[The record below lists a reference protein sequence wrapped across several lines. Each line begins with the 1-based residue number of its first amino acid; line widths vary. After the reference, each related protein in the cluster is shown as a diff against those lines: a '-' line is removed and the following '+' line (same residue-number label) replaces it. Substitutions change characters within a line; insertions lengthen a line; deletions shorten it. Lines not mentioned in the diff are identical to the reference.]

1 MFQLPTWSV
10 FVLDGIIILTLFGC
24 FTLGVRRGLFEHTL
38 TTLFL
43 VLAVIASIGVSA
55 SAEFIPNFPYKTLF
69 FAVFPMLTYILVLL
83 GFKKF
88 FHTQL
93 MKLDGRDVPAWEAI
107 LGGMLGLSRGLVIVI
122 LLGVTLTIP
131 AQLVNVRIT
140 QQSPISWELLT
151 PLHDPISINA
161 QQWVRN
167 SIKEAQTASKEAEGL
182 SALIKQV
189 GGQAF
194 LDQILGGKPENTLER
209 KRKQLEKNKA
219 AKDILGE
226 NN

>member
-1 MFQLPTWSV
+1 MFQLPIWSV
-10 FVLDGIIILTLFGC
+10 FVLDGLIILTLFGC

-38 TTLFL
+38 STLFL
-43 VLAVIASIGVSA
+43 ILAIIASVGISA
-55 SAEFIPNFPYKTLF
+55 SADFIPNFPYKTLF
-69 FAVFPMLTYILVLL
+69 FAIIPMLTYFFVLIGL
-83 GFKKF
+83 KKF

-93 MKLDGRDVPAWEAI
+93 MTLDSRDIPVWEAL
-107 LGGMLGLSRGLVIVI
+107 LGGGLGLIRGLFIVI
-122 LLGVTLTIP
+122 LFGVTLTIP

-140 QQSPISWELLT
+140 QQSPASWQVLT
-151 PLHDPISINA
+151 PLHDPISASI

-167 SIKEAQTASKEAEGL
+167 SIQEAQNASAEAEGL
-182 SALIKQV
+182 SELIKQV

-194 LDQILGGKPENTLER
+194 LDQILGGKPDNTLER
-209 KRKQLEKNKA
+209 KRKQIEKNKA